1 MYDTQLIHQLQE
13 QLSTPKKIVIITHT
27 HPDGDAI
34 GSSLG
39 LYHCLRLQQH
49 EVQVIV
55 PNSFPSF
62 LSWMKDAE
70 HVFDYEKNTVEAE
83 AAFKACDI
91 LFMLDFNKISRV
103 DKLSEPAEACTAFK
117 VVIDHH
123 IEPEI
128 NANLIFSDVKAC
140 STCQMVFEIVEQLQI
155 TTQIPLEAAECLYC
169 GIMTDTGSFRFDS
182 TTADTHKIIARLIE
196 CGVVKSKIHGS
207 VYDNN
212 TLDKMQLVSFAIA
225 HNLHLHRN
233 NKVATI
239 TLNAEEQKRFNM
251 QKGDTEGLVN
261 HGLSINGVQ
270 VSAFFTHRD
279 GIVKI
284 SFRSKGDIDVNAF
297 SKKYFEGGGHKNAA
311 GGKSDLSLDAAVE
324 KFLSLAHELI

>member
-1 MYDTQLIHQLQE
+1 MYDTQLISQLQE
-13 QLSTPKKIVIITHT
+13 QLNTPKKIVIITHT
-27 HPDGDAI
+27 HPDGDAV

-39 LYHCLRLQQH
+39 LYHCLIQQNH
-49 EVQVIV
+49 HVQVIV
-55 PNSFPSF
+55 PNTFPSF
-62 LSWMKDAE
+62 LTWMKDADK
-70 HVFDYEKNTVEAE
+70 VLDYEKNPAEAE
-83 AAFKACDI
+83 AALEACDI

-103 DKLSEPAEACTAFK
+103 DKLATPAEACTAYK

-123 IEPEI
+123 IEPDI
-128 NANLIFSDVKAC
+128 QANLIFSEVKAC
-140 STCQMVFEIVEQLQI
+140 STCQMIFEIVEQLQMVKS
-155 TTQIPLEAAECLYC
+155 IPLEAAECLYC

-182 TTADTHKIIARLIE
+182 TTADTHRIVAQLID

-212 TLDKMQLVSFAIA
+212 TLDKIQLVSYCLA

-239 TLNAEEQKRFNM
+239 TLNEEEQKRFNM

-261 HGLSINGVQ
+261 HGLSVNGVML
-270 VSAFFTHRD
+270 SAFFTHRD

-297 SKKYFEGGGHKNAA
+297 SRKYFEGGGHKNAA
-311 GGKSDLSLDAAVE
+311 GGKSEMLLEATVE
-324 KFLSLAHELI
+324 KFLSVVHELI